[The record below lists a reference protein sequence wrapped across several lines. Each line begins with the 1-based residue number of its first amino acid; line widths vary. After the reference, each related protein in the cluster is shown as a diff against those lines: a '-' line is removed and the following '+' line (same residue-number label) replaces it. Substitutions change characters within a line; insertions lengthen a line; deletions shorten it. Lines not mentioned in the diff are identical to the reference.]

1 MSTKSLFLLK
11 SEQYYNSGQPIPT
24 ILPNSRPTSNP
35 APVPT
40 PAQRPS
46 QAPTPAP
53 TPKPT
58 PTPTPTPAPAPNPS
72 LFTHPW
78 TNLLPNLEPT
88 PKPVL
93 RIDSLPNTPPPI
105 PTPAPAPVEIDYSK
119 IKFVWDDSKM
129 DFNPLKDSTLLP
141 NAPPP
146 KTGYFASTPLLE
158 TIPDISNWRDTYKL
172 PDDFMK
178 PPRSFLDDIV
188 DAFDPDK
195 NGINNAFKPPP
206 KDPEKPIDPKKPEKP
221 DDNNTTL
228 LLLGAGGLV
237 LVYLLMQ

>member
-1 MSTKSLFLLK
+1 
-11 SEQYYNSGQPIPT
+11 
-24 ILPNSRPTSNP
+24 
-35 APVPT
+35 
-40 PAQRPS
+40 
-46 QAPTPAP
+46 
-53 TPKPT
+53 
-58 PTPTPTPAPAPNPS
+58 
-72 LFTHPW
+72 
-78 TNLLPNLEPT
+78 
-88 PKPVL
+88 
-93 RIDSLPNTPPPI
+93 
-105 PTPAPAPVEIDYSK
+105 
-119 IKFVWDDSKM
+119 M
-129 DFNPLKDSTLLP
+129 DFSNPLKDSTLLP

-146 KTGYFASTPLLE
+146 TTGYFAPSVPLLE
-158 TIPDISNWRDTYKL
+158 TIPTEKDMSKWRENYKL